1 MRDNEFEFIRSLVYE
16 RTRIRLDSDRRDL
29 VAARLGKRLRA
40 TRSAT
45 IGDYCR
51 ILKDPEGHKELS
63 RLIDVIST
71 HHTFFF
77 RENEHFDF
85 IRDHVV
91 PEMLARTETEHWPA
105 LRAWS
110 AACSSGEECYSLAIT
125 FAECLRGRN
134 WPWHIEGS
142 DISEGVLE
150 QARNAIYSEEAV
162 GRLPREI
169 SRTYFQ
175 RGVGPQTGN
184 YRVKARLRTGVSLH
198 HLNLLGD
205 PLDQPP
211 FDEPFQLILCRNV
224 MIYFDRASQEELV
237 NRLASHLVPG
247 GYLLVGHS
255 ESLTAIKHSLRPV
268 KPAVYRRPLS

>member
-45 IGDYCR
+45 MGDYCR
-51 ILKDPEGHKELS
+51 ILKDPQGQKELS
-63 RLIDVIST
+63 HLIDVIST

-91 PEMLARTETEHWPA
+91 PEMLSRADTERWPV

-110 AACSSGEECYSLAIT
+110 AACSSGEECYSMAIT
-125 FAECLRGRN
+125 FAESLRGRN
-134 WPWHIEGS
+134 WPWHIEGT
-142 DISEGVLE
+142 DISEGVLK
-150 QARNAIYSEEAV
+150 QARDAIYNEEAV

-184 YRVKARLRTGVSLH
+184 YRVKARLRTGVSFH

-205 PLDQPP
+205 EPL

-237 NRLASHLVPG
+237 NRLTTHLVPG